1 MSSIVGHFDAFRS
14 DTFIVVK
21 ILGALGDHI
30 VRKLFLR
37 MNPSPLFKK

>member
-1 MSSIVGHFDAFRS
+1 MLSGGYFDIFRS
-14 DTFIVVK
+14 EIFITVK